1 MKTKR
6 YLGLLVATIGVF
18 MCIYY
23 TFTMRRIEQ
32 EHKINSMLLD
42 YDLVSIEDYSIRG
55 KVKKGF
61 YEQAMKET
69 EPTEEEK
76 TSCDSEI
83 KRRIVPIRRLKR
95 YLV

>member
-61 YEQAMKET
+61 YE
-69 EPTEEEK
+69 
-76 TSCDSEI
+76 
-83 KRRIVPIRRLKR
+83 
-95 YLV
+95 